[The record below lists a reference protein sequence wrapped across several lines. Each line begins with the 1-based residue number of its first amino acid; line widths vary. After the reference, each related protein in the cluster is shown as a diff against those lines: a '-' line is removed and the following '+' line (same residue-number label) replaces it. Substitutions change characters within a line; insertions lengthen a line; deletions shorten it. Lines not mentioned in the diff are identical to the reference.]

1 MSCDRTRNSHFLI
14 SFNIFQDVEIMM
26 TQSRF
31 ILAPLD
37 TYAENK
43 DSYTDTI

>member
-14 SFNIFQDVEIMM
+14 SFNIFQDVEIM

-43 DSYTDTI
+43 GSYTDTI